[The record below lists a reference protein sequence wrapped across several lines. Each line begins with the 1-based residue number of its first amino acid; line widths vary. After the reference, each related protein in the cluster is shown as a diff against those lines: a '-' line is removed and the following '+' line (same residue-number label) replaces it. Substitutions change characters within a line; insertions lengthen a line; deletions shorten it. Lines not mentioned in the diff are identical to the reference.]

1 MKKAKI
7 CIADDHQ
14 LFRDGLLQLINLHP
28 DMDVVG
34 VAKDGLEMLTLHR
47 EVRPDLILMD
57 ISMPISNGIEGARL
71 IREFDADVTILMLT
85 ALDSDE
91 KLIESIRAG
100 ADGYL
105 LKKTS
110 SEGLLRALRG
120 ALKGETSLPRH
131 LTTRLIKEYTDVIK
145 ERSSQSMASINL
157 PTLTTREL
165 QVLELIATG
174 VSNKQ
179 IAVQLGISLYTTK
192 SHVRNLLKKLGVK
205 SRWQAVQVSND
216 IGLLHTRKQ
225 NIDRGIKD

>member
-1 MKKAKI
+1 MKKVKI
-7 CIADDHQ
+7 CIADDHE
-14 LFRDGLLQLINLHP
+14 LFRDGLLQLINLQP
-28 DMDVVG
+28 DMEVVG

-47 EVRPDLILMD
+47 ELQPDLILMD
-57 ISMPISNGIEGARL
+57 ISMPISDGIEGTRL

-91 KLIESIRAG
+91 KLIEAIRAG

-131 LTTRLIKEYTDVIK
+131 LTTRLVKEYADAITEDPSRSTD
-145 ERSSQSMASINL
+145 SIDF

-174 VSNKQ
+174 ASNKQ
-179 IAVQLGISLYTTK
+179 IAIQLGISLYTTK
-192 SHVRNLLKKLGVK
+192 SHVRNLLSKLGVK
-205 SRWQAVQVSND
+205 SRWQAVQVSNGM
-216 IGLLHTRKQ
+216 GLLRK
-225 NIDRGIKD
+225 

>member
-1 MKKAKI
+1 MKKVKI
-7 CIADDHQ
+7 CIADDHE
-14 LFRDGLLQLINLHP
+14 LFRDGLFQLINQQP
-28 DMDVVG
+28 DMEVVG

-47 EVRPDLILMD
+47 EIQPDLILMD
-57 ISMPISNGIEGARL
+57 ISMPISDGIEGTRL

-91 KLIESIRAG
+91 KLIEAIRAG

-120 ALKGETSLPRH
+120 ALNGETSLPRH
-131 LTTRLIKEYTDVIK
+131 LTTRLVKEYTDAIT
-145 ERSSQSMASINL
+145 EPPSRPTDSIDF
-157 PTLTTREL
+157 PTLTTREI

-174 VSNKQ
+174 ASNNQ
-179 IAVQLGISLYTTK
+179 IAIQLGISLYTTK
-192 SHVRNLLKKLGVK
+192 SHVRNLLSKLGVK

-216 IGLLHTRKQ
+216 MGLLRK
-225 NIDRGIKD
+225 

>member
-7 CIADDHQ
+7 CIADDHE
-14 LFRDGLLQLINLHP
+14 LFRDGLFQLINQQP
-28 DMDVVG
+28 DMEVVG

-47 EVRPDLILMD
+47 ELQPDLVLMD
-57 ISMPISNGIEGARL
+57 ISMPVSDGIEGARL

-131 LTTRLIKEYTDVIK
+131 LTNRLIKEYTDAIT
-145 ERSSQSMASINL
+145 ERPPQPMDSIDL

-165 QVLELIATG
+165 QVLEIIASG
-174 VSNKQ
+174 ASNKQ
-179 IAVQLGISLYTTK
+179 IAIQLGISLYTTK
-192 SHVRNLLKKLGVK
+192 SHVRNLLSKLGVK

-216 IGLLHTRKQ
+216 MGLLRTRKQ
-225 NIDRGIKD
+225 NFDRGIKD

>member
-7 CIADDHQ
+7 CIADDHV
-14 LFRDGLLQLINLHP
+14 LFRDGLLQLINLQP
-28 DMDVVG
+28 DMEVVG

-47 EVRPDLILMD
+47 ELQPDLILMD
-57 ISMPISNGIEGARL
+57 ISMPISDGIEGTRL

-91 KLIESIRAG
+91 KLIEAIRAG

-131 LTTRLIKEYTDVIK
+131 LTTRLIKEYTDAIT
-145 ERSSQSMASINL
+145 ELPSQPMDSINL

-165 QVLELIATG
+165 QVLELIASG
-174 VSNKQ
+174 ASNKQ
-179 IAVQLGISLYTTK
+179 IAMQLEISLYTTK
-192 SHVRNLLKKLGVK
+192 SHVRNLLSKLGVK
-205 SRWQAVQVSND
+205 SRWQAVQISKD

-225 NIDRGIKD
+225 NVDWWKKD

>member
-7 CIADDHQ
+7 CIADDHI
-14 LFRDGLLQLINLHP
+14 LFRDGLFQLINLQP
-28 DMDVVG
+28 DMEVLG

-47 EVRPDLILMD
+47 ELQPDLILMD
-57 ISMPISNGIEGARL
+57 ITMPISDGIEGTRL
-71 IREFDADVTILMLT
+71 IREYDADVTILMLT
-85 ALDSDE
+85 ALDSDD

-131 LTTRLIKEYTDVIK
+131 LTTRLIKEYTDAIA
-145 ERSSQSMASINL
+145 EPPSQPTNSIEF
-157 PTLTTREL
+157 PTLTAREL
-165 QVLELIATG
+165 QVLELIAAG
-174 VSNKQ
+174 ASNKQ
-179 IAVQLGISLYTTK
+179 IAIKLGISLYTTK
-192 SHVRNLLKKLGVK
+192 SHVRNLLSKLGVM

-216 IGLLHTRKQ
+216 MGLLRIQKQ
-225 NIDRGIKD
+225 SVDRGIKD

>member
-7 CIADDHQ
+7 CIADDHE
-14 LFRDGLLQLINLHP
+14 LFRDGLLQLINLQP
-28 DMDVVG
+28 DMEVVG

-47 EVRPDLILMD
+47 ELQPDLVLMD
-57 ISMPISNGIEGARL
+57 ISMPVSDGIEGARL

-110 SEGLLRALRG
+110 SDGLLRALRG

-131 LTTRLIKEYTDVIK
+131 LTTRLIKEFTDVIT
-145 ERSSQSMASINL
+145 ERPQQPESSINF

-165 QVLELIATG
+165 QVLEIIASG
-174 VSNKQ
+174 ASNKE
-179 IAVQLGISLYTTK
+179 IAIQLGISLYTTK
-192 SHVRNLLKKLGVK
+192 SHVRNLLSKLGVK

-216 IGLLHTRKQ
+216 MGLLRTRKQ
-225 NIDRGIKD
+225 NVARGIKD

>member
-1 MKKAKI
+1 MNKAKI
-7 CIADDHQ
+7 CIADDHE
-14 LFRDGLLQLINLHP
+14 LFRDGLLQLINLQS
-28 DMDVVG
+28 DMEVVG

-47 EVRPDLILMD
+47 ELKPDLILMD
-57 ISMPISNGIEGARL
+57 ISMPISDGIEGTRL
-71 IREFDADVTILMLT
+71 IREFDAEVNILMLT

-91 KLIESIRAG
+91 KLIEAIRAG

-131 LTTRLIKEYTDVIK
+131 LTTRLVKEYTDAIT
-145 ERSSQSMASINL
+145 QQPPQPTGSIDF

-174 VSNKQ
+174 ASNKQ
-179 IAVQLGISLYTTK
+179 IAIQLGISLYTTK
-192 SHVRNLLKKLGVK
+192 SHVRNLLSKLGVK
-205 SRWQAVQVSND
+205 SRWQAIQVSND
-216 IGLLHTRKQ
+216 IGLLHSRKH
-225 NIDRGIKD
+225 NFDRGIKD

>member
-7 CIADDHQ
+7 CIADDHE
-14 LFRDGLLQLINLHP
+14 LFRDGLLQLINLQP
-28 DMDVVG
+28 DMEVVG

-47 EVRPDLILMD
+47 ELQPDLVLMD
-57 ISMPISNGIEGARL
+57 ISMPVSDGIEGARL
-71 IREFDADVTILMLT
+71 IRELDADVTILMLT

-110 SEGLLRALRG
+110 SDGLLRALRG

-131 LTTRLIKEYTDVIK
+131 LTTRLIKEFTDVIT
-145 ERSSQSMASINL
+145 ERPQQPESSINF

-165 QVLELIATG
+165 QVLEIIASG
-174 VSNKQ
+174 ASNKE
-179 IAVQLGISLYTTK
+179 IAIQLGISLYTTK
-192 SHVRNLLKKLGVK
+192 SHVRNLLSKLGVK

-216 IGLLHTRKQ
+216 MGLLRTRKQ
-225 NIDRGIKD
+225 NVARGIKD

>member
-7 CIADDHQ
+7 CIADDHE
-14 LFRDGLLQLINLHP
+14 LFRDGLLQLINLQP
-28 DMDVVG
+28 DMEVVG

-47 EVRPDLILMD
+47 ELQPDLVLMD
-57 ISMPISNGIEGARL
+57 ISMPVSDGIEGARL
-71 IREFDADVTILMLT
+71 IRELDADVTILMLT

-110 SEGLLRALRG
+110 SDGLLRALRG

-131 LTTRLIKEYTDVIK
+131 LTTRLIKEFTDAIT
-145 ERSSQSMASINL
+145 ERPQQPESSINF

-165 QVLELIATG
+165 QVLEIIASG
-174 VSNKQ
+174 ASNKE
-179 IAVQLGISLYTTK
+179 IAIQLGISLYTTK
-192 SHVRNLLKKLGVK
+192 SHVRNLLSKLGVK

-216 IGLLHTRKQ
+216 MGLLRTRKQ
-225 NIDRGIKD
+225 NVARGIKD